1 MNKKKHS
8 ELSFALRKIVT
19 KQFAILE
26 EVYKEDDLV
35 SMNMNLTFS
44 VNREERA
51 IGSSLKVDFSIQGAP
66 FILIEV
72 VCFFEIKQTSWETFL
87 GEDGKEHV
95 PQELLSH
102 LALHT
107 VGTVRGV
114 LHAKTENTIFNRFI
128 LPPVNV
134 NDMIKEDLVL

>member
-44 VNREERA
+44 VNKEERTM
-51 IGSSLKVDFSIQGAP
+51 GSSLKVDFSIQGAP

-72 VCFFEIKQTSWETFL
+72 VCFFEIKHWMS
-87 GEDGKEHV
+87 V
-95 PQELLSH
+95 
-102 LALHT
+102 
-107 VGTVRGV
+107 V
-114 LHAKTENTIFNRFI
+114 
-128 LPPVNV
+128 
-134 NDMIKEDLVL
+134 